1 MVLNPSRDSHEC
13 QNIDPS
19 GLPGGRGSQKMGRA
33 CMAQISSL
41 QATLG
46 IGQDHGGWMAQ
57 EGPTLP
63 CPTGLSACQ
72 AGADPSSTRL
82 SSFYRPW
89 EGKSR
94 DKVIVGFTY
103 FRGEVGTQSYR

>member
-1 MVLNPSRDSHEC
+1 
-13 QNIDPS
+13 
-19 GLPGGRGSQKMGRA
+19 
-33 CMAQISSL
+33 MAQLSSL

-57 EGPTLP
+57 KGLTLP

-72 AGADPSSTRL
+72 AGAGPSSTHL

-89 EGKSR
+89 EGKCG

-103 FRGEVGTQSYR
+103 LRGAVDSIQVIRCHMI